1 MKLKTFLEL
10 LALVLIWSGS
20 WIAIKWGLTEIPPY
34 SLAFFRFLIA
44 CPVIVA
50 ITYRLEGKKSLKIN
64 KNEIITFSILGLLG
78 VTLVQAIQVYALK
91 FTSAINSSILINFNV
106 PFIAI
111 FAMIFLG
118 EAFNKKTAFGIFVSF
133 IGAVIIVINGSL
145 SGFQK
150 INIGDILIVLTGIF
164 WAAYSIAGKKTMEQR
179 TPLSMTSF
187 SFLFGTIFLFPM
199 ALFESSFSFIDGVT
213 ILGVGSVLYL
223 SLLCSVYA
231 YICWNR
237 SIKCE
242 KASNV
247 AMFLYFVP
255 VVTAI
260 MAWFLLGEVITIF
273 TVLGGIL
280 VIFGVYLAER

>member
-1 MKLKTFLEL
+1 MKPKTFLEL

-20 WIAIKWGLTEIPPY
+20 WIAIKWGLTEIPAY
-34 SLAFFRFLIA
+34 SLAFLRFLIA
-44 CPVIVA
+44 CPVILI
-50 ITYRLEGKKSLKIN
+50 ITYYLEGIESLKIN
-64 KNEIITFSILGLLG
+64 KSEIITFSVLGLLG
-78 VTLVQAIQVYALK
+78 VTLVQGIQVYALK

-111 FAMIFLG
+111 FALLFLG
-118 EAFNKKTAFGIFVSF
+118 EPLSKKTASGIFVSF

-145 SGFQK
+145 SGFQR

-179 TPLSMTSF
+179 TPLSITSF
-187 SFLFGTIFLFPM
+187 TFLFGTIFLFPI
-199 ALFESSFSFIDGVT
+199 AFLESKFSFVRNISH
-213 ILGVGSVLYL
+213 LGIASVLYL
-223 SLLCSVYA
+223 ALLCSVFA

-237 SIKCE
+237 SMKCE

-260 MAWFLLGEVITIF
+260 MAWFLLGEIITSF
-273 TVLGGIL
+273 TIIGGAL
-280 VIFGVYLAER
+280 VIIGVYLAER

>member
-1 MKLKTFLEL
+1 MKPKTFIEL

-50 ITYRLEGKKSLKIN
+50 ITYHLEGKKSLRIN

-118 EAFNKKTAFGIFVSF
+118 EALNKKTAFGILVSF
-133 IGAVIIVINGSL
+133 IGAVIIVVNGSL

-150 INIGDILIVLTGIF
+150 INIGDILIVLTGVF
-164 WAAYSIAGKKTMEQR
+164 WAAYSVAGKKTMEQR

-199 ALFESSFSFIDGVT
+199 ALFESRFSFISDVT
-213 ILGVGSVLYL
+213 ILGLGSVLYL

-237 SIKCE
+237 SMKCE

-260 MAWFLLGEVITIF
+260 MAWFLLGEVITLF

>member
-20 WIAIKWGLTEIPPY
+20 WIAIKWGLTEIPTY

-50 ITYRLEGKKSLKIN
+50 ITYRLEGIKSLKIN

-91 FTSAINSSILINFNV
+91 FTTAINSSILINFNV

-118 EAFNKKTAFGIFVSF
+118 EALTKKTAFGIFVSF

-164 WAAYSIAGKKTMEQR
+164 WAAYSVAGKKTMEQR
-179 TPLSMTSF
+179 TPLSMTSL

-199 ALFESSFSFIDGVT
+199 ALFESRFSFISGVT
-213 ILGVGSVLYL
+213 MLGVGSVLYL

-237 SIKCE
+237 SMKCE

-260 MAWFLLGEVITIF
+260 MAWFLL
-273 TVLGGIL
+273 
-280 VIFGVYLAER
+280 ER

>member
-1 MKLKTFLEL
+1 MKIKTLLEL

-34 SLAFFRFLIA
+34 SLAFFRFLVA

-50 ITYRLEGKKSLKIN
+50 ITYSSEGKNSLKIK
-64 KNEIITFSILGLLG
+64 KNEVFTLAFLGLLG
-78 VTLVQAIQVYALK
+78 VTLVQSIQIFALK
-91 FTSAINSSILINFNV
+91 YTTAINSSILINFNV

-111 FAMIFLG
+111 FAMLFLR
-118 EAFNKKTAFGIFVSF
+118 ESITKKTALGILISF
-133 IGAVIIVINGSL
+133 IGAVFIVINGSL

-150 INIGDILIVLTGIF
+150 INIGDILIILTGIF
-164 WAAYSIAGKKTMEQR
+164 WAAYSVAGKKIMEER
-179 TPLSMTSF
+179 TPLSVTSF
-187 SFLFGTIFLFPM
+187 SFLFGTLFLFPM
-199 ALFESSFSFIDGVT
+199 SLFESKFSFIGDIT
-213 ILGVGSVLYL
+213 KLGIGSILYL
-223 SLLCSVYA
+223 SLLCSVFA

-237 SIKCE
+237 SMNCE

-260 MAWFLLGEVITIF
+260 MAWFLLGEIITIF
-273 TVLGGIL
+273 TVIGGAL
-280 VIFGVYLAER
+280 VIFGVYMAER

>member
-1 MKLKTFLEL
+1 MKPKTFVEL

-34 SLAFFRFLIA
+34 SLAFLRFLIA
-44 CPVIVA
+44 CPVIIV
-50 ITYRLEGKKSLKIN
+50 ITYYLEGIKSLKIN
-64 KNEIITFSILGLLG
+64 KNEIISFSVLGLLG
-78 VTLVQAIQVYALK
+78 VTLVQGIQVYALK

-111 FAMIFLG
+111 FALLFLG
-118 EAFNKKTAFGIFVSF
+118 ELLSKKTAFGIFVSF

-145 SGFQK
+145 SGFQR

-164 WAAYSIAGKKTMEQR
+164 WAAYSVAGKKTMEQR
-179 TPLSMTSF
+179 TPLSMTSYT
-187 SFLFGTIFLFPM
+187 FLFGTIFLFPI
-199 ALFESSFSFIDGVT
+199 AFLESKFNFVGNVT
-213 ILGVGSVLYL
+213 YLGISSVLYL
-223 SLLCSVYA
+223 SLLCSVFA

-237 SIKCE
+237 SMKCE

-273 TVLGGIL
+273 TIIGGAL
-280 VIFGVYLAER
+280 VILGVYLAER

>member
-1 MKLKTFLEL
+1 MKIKTFLEL
-10 LALVLIWSGS
+10 LVLVLIWSGS

-34 SLAFFRFLIA
+34 SLAFFRFLVA

-50 ITYRLEGKKSLKIN
+50 ITYYLEGKSSLKIN
-64 KNEIITFSILGLLG
+64 KDEILTFSVLGLLG

-111 FAMIFLG
+111 FALLFLG
-118 EAFNKKTAFGIFVSF
+118 ESLSKKTAFGIFVSF
-133 IGAVIIVINGSL
+133 IGAVVIVINGSL
-145 SGFQK
+145 SGFQR

-164 WAAYSIAGKKTMEQR
+164 WAAYSVAGKKTMEQR

-199 ALFESSFSFIDGVT
+199 ALFESKFSFIENVT
-213 ILGVGSVLYL
+213 ELGIGSILYL
-223 SLLCSVYA
+223 SLLCSVFA

-237 SIKCE
+237 SMKCE

-260 MAWFLLGEVITIF
+260 MAWFLLGEVVTVF
-273 TVLGGIL
+273 TVIGGAL
-280 VIFGVYLAER
+280 VILGVYLAER

>member
-118 EAFNKKTAFGIFVSF
+118 EALNKKTAFGIFVSF

-199 ALFESSFSFIDGVT
+199 ALFESSFSFIGGVT

-237 SIKCE
+237 SMKCE

-260 MAWFLLGEVITIF
+260 MAWFLLGEIITIF

>member
-10 LALVLIWSGS
+10 LALVFIWSGS

-34 SLAFFRFLIA
+34 SLTFFRFLVA
-44 CPVIVA
+44 CPVIVT
-50 ITYRLEGKKSLKIN
+50 ITYYLEGSKSLKIN
-64 KNEIITFSILGLLG
+64 KKEIITFSILGLLG
-78 VTLVQAIQVYALK
+78 ITLTQAIQVFALK
-91 FTSAINSSILINFNV
+91 FTTAINSSILINFNV

-118 EAFNKKTAFGIFVSF
+118 ESINKKTAFGIFVSF
-133 IGAVIIVINGSL
+133 VGAVIIVVNGSL
-145 SGFQK
+145 SGFQR
-150 INIGDILIVLTGIF
+150 INIGDVLIVLTGIF
-164 WAAYSIAGKKTMEQR
+164 WAAYSVAGKKTMEQR
-179 TPLSMTSF
+179 TPLSMTSL
-187 SFLFGTIFLFPM
+187 SFIFGTIFLFPL
-199 ALFESSFSFIDGVT
+199 ALFESKFSFIGRLT
-213 ILGVGSVLYL
+213 ELGIGSVLYL

-237 SIKCE
+237 SMKCE

-260 MAWFLLGEVITIF
+260 LAWFLLGEIITIF
-273 TVLGGIL
+273 TVIGGVL
-280 VIFGVYLAER
+280 VILGVYLAER

>member
-34 SLAFFRFLIA
+34 SLVFFRFLIA

-50 ITYRLEGKKSLKIN
+50 ITYRLEGMKSLKIN

-91 FTSAINSSILINFNV
+91 FTTAINSSILINFNV

-118 EAFNKKTAFGIFVSF
+118 ESLNRKTAFGIFVSF
-133 IGAVIIVINGSL
+133 IGAVIIVVNGSL

-164 WAAYSIAGKKTMEQR
+164 WAAYSVAGKKTMEQR

-199 ALFESSFSFIDGVT
+199 ALFESKFSFIG
-213 ILGVGSVLYL
+213 GSYKTRYRV
-223 SLLCSVYA
+223 C
-231 YICWNR
+231 
-237 SIKCE
+237 
-242 KASNV
+242 
-247 AMFLYFVP
+247 FVP
-255 VVTAI
+255 LSFMLSVCI
-260 MAWFLLGEVITIF
+260 HMLE
-273 TVLGGIL
+273 
-280 VIFGVYLAER
+280 

>member
-78 VTLVQAIQVYALK
+78 VTLVQGIQVYALK

-118 EAFNKKTAFGIFVSF
+118 EALNKKTAFGIFVSF

-199 ALFESSFSFIDGVT
+199 ALFESSFSFIGGVT

-237 SIKCE
+237 SMKCE

-260 MAWFLLGEVITIF
+260 MAWFLLGEIITIF

>member
-1 MKLKTFLEL
+1 MKSRTFIEL
-10 LALVLIWSGS
+10 VALVLIWSGS
-20 WIAIKWGLTEIPPY
+20 WIAMKWGLTEIPPY
-34 SLAFFRFLIA
+34 SIAFFRFLIA

-50 ITYRLEGKKSLKIN
+50 ITYRLEGMKSLKIN
-64 KNEIITFSILGLLG
+64 KNEILTFSILGLLG
-78 VTLVQAIQVYALK
+78 VTLMQAIQVYALK

-118 EAFNKKTAFGIFVSF
+118 ESINKKTAFGIFISF
-133 IGAVIIVINGSL
+133 IGAIIIVINGSL
-145 SGFQK
+145 SGFQS

-164 WAAYSIAGKKTMEQR
+164 WAAYSVAGKKAMEQR

-187 SFLFGTIFLFPM
+187 SFFFGAVFLFPM
-199 ALFESSFSFIDGVT
+199 AFFESKFSFIGNVT
-213 ILGVGSVLYL
+213 ELGIGSVLYL
-223 SLLCSVYA
+223 SLLCSVFA

-273 TVLGGIL
+273 TVIGGAL
-280 VIFGVYLAER
+280 VILGIYLAEK

>member
-118 EAFNKKTAFGIFVSF
+118 EALNKKTAFGIFVSF

-199 ALFESSFSFIDGVT
+199 ALFESRFSFIGGVT

>member
-1 MKLKTFLEL
+1 MKIKTFLEL

-34 SLAFFRFLIA
+34 SLAFFRFLVA

-50 ITYRLEGKKSLKIN
+50 ITYYLEGSKSLKIN

-78 VTLVQAIQVYALK
+78 VTLTQAIQVYALK

-111 FAMIFLG
+111 LAMIFLG
-118 EAFNKKTAFGIFVSF
+118 ESLNKKTAFGIFVSF
-133 IGAVIIVINGSL
+133 IGAVIIVVNGSL
-145 SGFQK
+145 SGFQR
-150 INIGDILIVLTGIF
+150 INIGDVLIVLAGAF
-164 WAAYSIAGKKTMEQR
+164 WGAYSVVGKKIMEER
-179 TPLSMTSF
+179 TPLSVTSF

-199 ALFESSFSFIDGVT
+199 ALFESKFSFIGRVT
-213 ILGVGSVLYL
+213 ELGIGSVLYL
-223 SLLCSVYA
+223 SLFCSVFA

-237 SIKCE
+237 SMKCE

-273 TVLGGIL
+273 TVIGGAFVIL
-280 VIFGVYLAER
+280 GVYLAER

>member
-50 ITYRLEGKKSLKIN
+50 ITYHLEGKKSLRIN

-78 VTLVQAIQVYALK
+78 VTLVQGIQVYALK

-118 EAFNKKTAFGIFVSF
+118 EAIHKKTAFGIFVSF
-133 IGAVIIVINGSL
+133 IGAAIIVVNGSL

-164 WAAYSIAGKKTMEQR
+164 WAAYSVAGKKTMEQR

-199 ALFESSFSFIDGVT
+199 ALFESRFSFIGGVT
-213 ILGVGSVLYL
+213 MLGVGSVLYL

-237 SIKCE
+237 SMKCE

>member
-50 ITYRLEGKKSLKIN
+50 ITYRLEGIKSLKIN

-91 FTSAINSSILINFNV
+91 FTTAINSSILINFNV

-118 EAFNKKTAFGIFVSF
+118 ESLTKKTAFGIFVSF

-145 SGFQK
+145 SGFQR

-164 WAAYSIAGKKTMEQR
+164 WAAYSVAGKKTMEQR
-179 TPLSMTSF
+179 TPLSMTSL

-199 ALFESSFSFIDGVT
+199 ALFESRFSFISGVT
-213 ILGVGSVLYL
+213 MLGVGSVLYL

-237 SIKCE
+237 SMKCE

-260 MAWFLLGEVITIF
+260 MAWFLLGEVITLF

>member
-1 MKLKTFLEL
+1 MKPKTFIEL

-50 ITYRLEGKKSLKIN
+50 ITYQLEGKKSLRIN

-106 PFIAI
+106 PVIAI

-118 EAFNKKTAFGIFVSF
+118 EALNKKTAFGILVSF
-133 IGAVIIVINGSL
+133 IGAVIIVVNGSL

-150 INIGDILIVLTGIF
+150 INIGDILIVLTGVF
-164 WAAYSIAGKKTMEQR
+164 WAAYSVAGKKTMEQR

-199 ALFESSFSFIDGVT
+199 ALFESGFSFIGGVT
-213 ILGVGSVLYL
+213 ILGLGSVLYL

-237 SIKCE
+237 SMKCE

-273 TVLGGIL
+273 TVIGGIL

>member
-1 MKLKTFLEL
+1 MKPKTFIEL

-20 WIAIKWGLTEIPPY
+20 WIAIKWGLTEIPAY
-34 SLAFFRFLIA
+34 SLAFLRFLIA
-44 CPVIVA
+44 CPVILV
-50 ITYRLEGKKSLKIN
+50 ITYYLEGIKSLKIN
-64 KNEIITFSILGLLG
+64 KNEIVAFSILGLLG
-78 VTLVQAIQVYALK
+78 VTLVQGIQVYALK

-111 FAMIFLG
+111 FALLFLG
-118 EAFNKKTAFGIFVSF
+118 EPLSKKTAFGIFVSF

-145 SGFQK
+145 SGFQS

-164 WAAYSIAGKKTMEQR
+164 WAAYSIAGKKTMEHR

-187 SFLFGTIFLFPM
+187 TFLFGTIFLFPI
-199 ALFESSFSFIDGVT
+199 AFLESKFNFVGNIT
-213 ILGVGSVLYL
+213 YLGISSVLYL
-223 SLLCSVYA
+223 SLLCSVFA

-237 SIKCE
+237 SMKCE

-273 TVLGGIL
+273 TIIGGAL
-280 VIFGVYLAER
+280 VIIGVYLAER

>member
-1 MKLKTFLEL
+1 MKPKTFIEL

-50 ITYRLEGKKSLKIN
+50 ITYQFEGKKSLRIN

-118 EAFNKKTAFGIFVSF
+118 EALNKKTAFGILVSF
-133 IGAVIIVINGSL
+133 IGAVIIVVNGSL

-150 INIGDILIVLTGIF
+150 INIGDILIVLTGVF
-164 WAAYSIAGKKTMEQR
+164 WAAYSVAGKKTMEQR

-199 ALFESSFSFIDGVT
+199 ALFESGFSFIGGVT
-213 ILGVGSVLYL
+213 ILGLGSVLYL

-237 SIKCE
+237 SMKCE

-273 TVLGGIL
+273 TVIGGIL

>member
-50 ITYRLEGKKSLKIN
+50 ITYYLEGSKSLRIN
-64 KNEIITFSILGLLG
+64 KNEIIKFSILGLLG
-78 VTLVQAIQVYALK
+78 VTLVHAIQVYALK

-111 FAMIFLG
+111 FAMMFLG

-133 IGAVIIVINGSL
+133 IGAVIIVVNGSL

-150 INIGDILIVLTGIF
+150 INIGDILIILTGIF
-164 WAAYSIAGKKTMEQR
+164 WAAYSVAGKRTMEQR
-179 TPLSMTSF
+179 TPLAMTSL

-199 ALFESSFSFIDGVT
+199 ALFESRFSFIGEVT
-213 ILGVGSVLYL
+213 LVGVGSVLYL

-237 SIKCE
+237 SMKCE